1 MAKELPYFQFEPAEY
16 LTKDISFCSLSAQ
29 GLFIN
34 ICSYYWQRE
43 CKITKTQILRRF
55 NYPDLLDELITENV
69 LTIIGEEIKINFLY
83 EQYYHILEDK
93 KESSNKGII
102 GNLKRWNRPAYDR
115 FINGEITLEEALLI
129 PKISPPDT
137 LAIAKPSQIREEK
150 IKEDKITIKS
160 ITSPPEGVAPL
171 YFYIAKG
178 FHNLFL
184 KKGETKTLNNASL
197 TKWVEDTRK
206 IIEIDKV
213 PISQL
218 IAIKRYWEECESGT
232 RGTDNFWFN
241 TINSMSSFRKV
252 DKDGVYHYDKI
263 TTSVKKWLNANPEL
277 QGEIFK
283 IEQNLISKS
292 NGN

>member
-1 MAKELPYFQFEPAEY
+1 MNNELNSYE
-16 LTKDISFCSLSAQ
+16 LSRC
-29 GLFIN
+29 FIN
-34 ICSYYWQRE
+34 FAFDNPE
-43 CKITKTQILRRF
+43 
-55 NYPDLLDELITENV
+55 
-69 LTIIGEEIKINFLY
+69 
-83 EQYYHILEDK
+83 
-93 KESSNKGII
+93 
-102 GNLKRWNRPAYDR
+102 
-115 FINGEITLEEALLI
+115 
-129 PKISPPDT
+129 KISPNHY
-137 LAIAKPSQIREEK
+137 AIYFFAIEHCNRLGWKTKFGFPTMMACDAVGIKKPQTF
-150 IKEDKITIKS
+150 IKYFNDLEDWGFIKVVERSKNQYSANIISLISATPKKGEAMDKAMVKHAASKGQSNSPINKQVNNITIKS

-197 TKWVEDTRK
+197 SKWVEDTRK
-206 IIEIDKV
+206 IIEVDKV

-218 IAIKRYWEECESGT
+218 IAIKRYWEECESGA

-283 IEQNLISKS
+283 IEQNLIAKS